1 MTRENPTVMSIM
13 QKIDIIGSFVRMI
26 FRIFEKVT
34 NRPDFA
40 SVYILFMK
48 DPALASVFVRV
59 FGIGIQ
65 IPNSPNNNSVINIT
79 GLQMLDN
86 QINELKTK
94 SLECIN
100 FALKRKDKQCQ
111 MLINAH

>member
-1 MTRENPTVMSIM
+1 
-13 QKIDIIGSFVRMI
+13 MI
-26 FRIFEKVT
+26 YRVFEKVT
-34 NRPDFA
+34 SRQEYYPIYLAFIK
-40 SVYILFMK
+40 STH
-48 DPALASVFVRV
+48 LASIFIRV

-79 GLQMLDN
+79 GLQILDN

-100 FALKRKDKQCQ
+100 FLLKEKNKDKQVMICIQ
-111 MLINAH
+111 NKQH